1 MGVHRLRRLPLLILF
16 ALAACAGKKGTLAGP
31 RPETVAVLVVSDA
44 GAPGPQTALDDWLG
58 SEEPENLLARET
70 VRSLTKRGYRAHA
83 VERTPG
89 PAPSTEADAVS
100 VARQTGMD
108 AALVV
113 RLGRLDL
120 SSLRQLGR
128 AEIDLE
134 ASLVGADGTLLWA
147 NAHQGATSVSTYQS
161 RHDWRSHLRDA
172 LQRVL
177 GELP

>member
-1 MGVHRLRRLPLLILF
+1 MGVHRVRRLPLLILL
-16 ALAACAGKKGTLAGP
+16 ALAACAGRKGTLAGP
-31 RPETVAVLVVSDA
+31 RPESVAVLVVSEA

-58 SEEPENLLARET
+58 SEEPELLLTREA
-70 VRSLTKRGYRAHA
+70 VRTLKSKGYRAA
-83 VERTPG
+83 PVERTPG
-89 PAPSTEADAVS
+89 PAPASMADAAS

-113 RLGRLDL
+113 RLERLDV
-120 SSLRQLGR
+120 SSLKQLGR

-134 ASLVGADGTLLWA
+134 AALVAADGALLWS
-147 NAHQGATSVSTYQS
+147 NAHQGATSVKTYKS